1 MPLMNANWDLQRGRN
16 RRPAGGGTAVAPP
29 PAPTAADPMTRAG
42 LSQYIEQGLGQY
54 GAKAKSLEAEEEGRG
69 ASMEK
74 YLRDASAAADK
85 PTITEDDIRRRFAAR
100 ADEAGS
106 GFADKMAGLRDYMG
120 ASGVTQG
127 GFVSG
132 VASNAELSRLGQLTQ
147 ARGDLMAFKATQ
159 DALDRQRSF
168 DRAQTVAAAI
178 NRPVSMLGVDFEN
191 QQLQTRLAQL
201 GIQSNLEGS
210 QAMANAQKKSSK
222 DAKTGGLLGSAM
234 QLGGAA
240 FGV

>member
-1 MPLMNANWDLQRGRN
+1 MATINQYINARDGNRRGRAPQA
-16 RRPAGGGTAVAPP
+16 PAATTA
-29 PAPTAADPMTRAG
+29 APTGPDPMTRAG

-54 GAKAKSLEAEEEGRG
+54 GAKAKSLEAEEESRG

-74 YLRDASAAADK
+74 YLRGASAAADK

-100 ADEAGS
+100 ADEAGT

-132 VASNAELSRLGQLTQ
+132 VASNAELARLGQLTQ
-147 ARGDLMAFKATQ
+147 ARGDLMAFKATS
-159 DALDRQRSF
+159 DALDRQKAF
-168 DRAQTVAAAI
+168 DRAQVVAGAI

-201 GIQSNLEGS
+201 GIQSNLEGT
-210 QAMANAQKKSSK
+210 QAMAKAQKKASK
-222 DAKTGGLLGSAM
+222 DSKSGSLIGSAM

-240 FGV
+240 IGA